1 MAEIFQA
8 GTRCCVSATKALPLT
23 GNGIICAVLFHLFVQ
38 ISHLL
43 NLVAC
48 LFFSLLLFVF
58 FFFGLAQIAAQKQS
72 LVCLS
77 LYVYVENCLC
87 PKGQRAVG
95 EERTIYKFF
104 FIKTLWQKLKL
115 HFFFFI
121 FGCTL
126 KYCTNSSKF
135 NLFIKNV
142 VLEARNT
149 CHCVAHILG
158 ECFAISLQVL
168 CGGRTDNWQTSTAK
182 VNFIVEGRVSLSTA
196 LRTRRAAAG
205 KFWFLQRLG

>member
-58 FFFGLAQIAAQKQS
+58 FFFWSGSNCSSKAVFSMSFLVRLCRKLPVSQGTESSGRRENNLQI
-72 LVCLS
+72 L
-77 LYVYVENCLC
+77 LYQNPLTE
-87 PKGQRAVG
+87 
-95 EERTIYKFF
+95 
-104 FIKTLWQKLKL
+104 IKTSL
-115 HFFFFI
+115 FFI